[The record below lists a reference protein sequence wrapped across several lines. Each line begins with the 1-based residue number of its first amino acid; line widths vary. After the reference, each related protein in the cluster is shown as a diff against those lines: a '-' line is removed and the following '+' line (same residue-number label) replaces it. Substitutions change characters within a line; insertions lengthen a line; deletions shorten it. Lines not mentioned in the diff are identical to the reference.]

1 MSRVGACLLGAVLIL
16 AGSIVVARAEDRE
29 LVVITHPSQPVSLTT
44 SDLRR
49 LYMKQRR
56 FWPDGSPVIVINQT
70 GGTSARAVFQAHVF
84 GDEASR
90 LPAYWNR
97 RYFEGLLPP
106 ITLGS
111 DEAVRR
117 YVAARPNAVGY
128 VDRRAVDDSVHVA
141 LRLGANDA
149 SRP

>member
-1 MSRVGACLLGAVLIL
+1 MARLGIPLLAAALVLASMIGAVRADDRDL
-16 AGSIVVARAEDRE
+16 A
-29 LVVITHPSQPVSLTT
+29 VITHPSHPISLTT

-56 FWPDGSPVIVINQT
+56 FWPDGSPVIAINQT
-70 GGTSARAVFQAHVF
+70 GETPARALFQAQVF

-128 VDRRAVDDSVHVA
+128 IAARAVDDSVHVA
-141 LRLGANDA
+141 LRLPHDGA
-149 SRP
+149 SSP

>member
-1 MSRVGACLLGAVLIL
+1 MIRVGACLLAALVL
-16 AGSIVVARAEDRE
+16 AGSTIAARAEDRE
-29 LVVITHPSQPVSLTT
+29 LAVITHPSHPVSLTT
-44 SDLRR
+44 GDLRR

-56 FWPDGSPVIVINQT
+56 FWPDGSPVIAINQT
-70 GGTSARAVFQAHVF
+70 GETSARALFQAHVF

-128 VDRRAVDDSVHVA
+128 IDRRAVDDSVHVA
-141 LRLGANDA
+141 LRLHPTDA
-149 SRP
+149 PSP